1 MNSHLLIYLFYFLVL
16 GKKVGRTTELLKPE
30 EVIEQVDTKTIAAEP
45 FEYDVKR
52 EDVEAFFAQFAK
64 VIIAFRLLRFLQLCD
79 NTFSSA
85 CHDF

>member
-1 MNSHLLIYLFYFLVL
+1 MIYLFYFLVL

-52 EDVEAFFAQFAK
+52 EDVEAFFAHQAMFVTVVPRIDCTA
-64 VIIAFRLLRFLQLCD
+64 L
-79 NTFSSA
+79 N
-85 CHDF
+85 